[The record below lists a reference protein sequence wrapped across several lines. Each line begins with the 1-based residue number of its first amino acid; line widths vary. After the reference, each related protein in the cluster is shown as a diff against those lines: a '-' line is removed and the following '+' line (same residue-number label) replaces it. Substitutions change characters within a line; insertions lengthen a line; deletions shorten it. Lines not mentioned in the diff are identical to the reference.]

1 MVSKTKLSRKRSI
14 RTARREHFVTS
25 MPGIPHHSLFP
36 NEVFTTTT
44 PEKGVELSLQ
54 IDRILTRI
62 FSPIIRPL
70 PFFFAL
76 LSRPFHHIRRTLC
89 TFWRTFRLI
98 FFVELEWI

>member
-1 MVSKTKLSRKRSI
+1 MKSWFLKTKLSRKRSI

-54 IDRILTRI
+54 IGRILTRI

-70 PFFFAL
+70 PFFF
-76 LSRPFHHIRRTLC
+76 RTA
-89 TFWRTFRLI
+89 F
-98 FFVELEWI
+98 